1 MYKLANN
8 FSKEEAMKKI
18 STERFS
24 RRTLS
29 FYRYIK
35 IADPKHFR
43 DTLYAQWSQL
53 DALGRIYVSQ
63 EGINA
68 QMNIPEPHWQA
79 FLANLESHS
88 ELIGMP
94 LKIAVEEPTDSF
106 WKLTIKVKHQIV
118 ADGLAPDTYDIANV
132 GTHLNAEEFNH
143 LAEQPD
149 TLIVDMRNA
158 YESEIGH
165 FENALC
171 PDVDTFKEELPLVS
185 KTLENKKDKK
195 LLLYCTG
202 GIRCEK
208 ASAYLKNEGFENV
221 YQLYGGIIN
230 YAHEVR
236 AKNLPSKFKGK
247 NFVFDERRAERIT
260 DDILSHCHQCA
271 SPSDT
276 HVNCANEMCN
286 LLFIQCA
293 QCQSAMSTCCSLAC
307 QQLASLPEHELATLR
322 KHQSVKPKM
331 FNKRG
336 LMLNFANEI
345 V

>member
-8 FSKEEAMKKI
+8 LSKEEGLKKI
-18 STERFS
+18 SAETFC

-35 IADPKHFR
+35 IVDPRNFR
-43 DTLYAQWSQL
+43 DALYREFASL
-53 DALGRIYVSQ
+53 DMLGRIYVSQ

-68 QMNIPEPHWQA
+68 QMNVPEPQWEA
-79 FLANLESHS
+79 FITCLESRV
-88 ELIGMP
+88 ELRNMP
-94 LKIAVEEPTDSF
+94 LKIAVEQAESF

-118 ADGLAPDTYDIANV
+118 ADGLAPDTYDIENV
-132 GTHLNAEEFNH
+132 GTHLNAEEFNK
-143 LAEQPD
+143 LAED
-149 TLIVDMRNA
+149 SDAMIVDMRNA

-165 FENALC
+165 FENAFC
-171 PDVDTFKEELPLVS
+171 PTAETFKEELPLVS
-185 KTLENKKDKK
+185 KSLQDKKNKK

-208 ASAYLKNEGFENV
+208 ASAYLKSEGFQNV

-260 DDILSHCHQCA
+260 DDVLSQCHQCA
-271 SPSDT
+271 EPCDT
-276 HVNCANEMCN
+276 HANCEYLPCN
-286 LLFIQCA
+286 KLFIQCEN
-293 QCQSAMSTCCSLAC
+293 CRKEMSGCCNEACKTAYVALA
-307 QQLASLPEHELATLR
+307 LR
-322 KHQSVKPKM
+322 
-331 FNKRG
+331 
-336 LMLNFANEI
+336 
-345 V
+345 